1 VPVILFRATDA
12 GPIQGEPSGWDAED
26 RESLG
31 WSRVSKAP
39 VQVVRVPGD
48 HVTMMNDH
56 NAGSLAESLR
66 PHLSAAIRR
75 A

>member
-1 VPVILFRATDA
+1 M
-12 GPIQGEPSGWDAED
+12 D
-26 RESLG
+26 RS
-31 WSRVSKAP
+31 WSAVSKAP

-56 NAGSLAESLR
+56 NAGYLAESLR
-66 PHLSAAIRR
+66 PYLSAAIRR